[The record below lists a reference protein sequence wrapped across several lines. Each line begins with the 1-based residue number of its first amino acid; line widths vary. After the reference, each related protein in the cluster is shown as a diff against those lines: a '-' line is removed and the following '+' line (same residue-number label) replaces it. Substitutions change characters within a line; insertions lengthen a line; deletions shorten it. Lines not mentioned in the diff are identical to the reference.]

1 MDKILND
8 ITKYGIINKGDR
20 IAVACSGGK
29 DSMALLHYLSTKK
42 DEIGFELSAV
52 NVDHCIRDV
61 SAEDSKFVAG
71 YCQKNNIKLII
82 IPYYKLEEI
91 KIEDLLW
98 ADLINAFPWLD
109 KSELTHELVIDIFDI
124 I

>member
-42 DEIGFELSAV
+42 DLPIGQVFSFILLPGNCRTGS
-52 NVDHCIRDV
+52 HPYRYGLPCLPCSRQT
-61 SAEDSKFVAG
+61 AG
-71 YCQKNNIKLII
+71 RS
-82 IPYYKLEEI
+82 
-91 KIEDLLW
+91 W
-98 ADLINAFPWLD
+98 TRFPAG
-109 KSELTHELVIDIFDI
+109 SPPPGGAYPHYP
-124 I
+124 